1 MFSKGKSRKKE
12 FIFEIFRF
20 NSVVK
25 IKQNIINSRKIE
37 RIKRNVST
45 QALLFKWNTEEE
57 LQQGMFLPFQMKQNR
72 TFTLN

>member
-37 RIKRNVST
+37 RIKRNVCVEMEYEGRAATRNVFAVSNET
-45 QALLFKWNTEEE
+45 
-57 LQQGMFLPFQMKQNR
+57 KQNIH
-72 TFTLN
+72 FELA